1 MSTIE
6 KNKSQI
12 LIALLMLIA
21 AFSRLIPHPPNFTPL
36 TAIALFG
43 GIYLSDKTL
52 SYLMPIIIMLF
63 SDLFL
68 GFSSISLFVYFSFI
82 IISYIG
88 IKSKKPG
95 IQNIILSSIVF
106 FIVSNFGVWILG
118 YPKTWEGF
126 VSCYTL
132 AIPFFRNSLL
142 GDLFYSGVMI
152 LSYNLSSKYLLNIS
166 K

>member
-1 MSTIE
+1 MSIVE
-6 KNKSQI
+6 KNKNQI
-12 LIALLMLIA
+12 LIAILMLIA

-43 GIYLSDKTL
+43 GIYLSSKTL
-52 SYLMPIIIMLF
+52 SYLVPIIIMLF

-95 IQNIILSSIVF
+95 IQNIVLSSIVF
-106 FIVSNFGVWILG
+106 FVVSNFGVWILG

-126 VSCYTL
+126 LKCYTL

>member
-1 MSTIE
+1 
-6 KNKSQI
+6 
-12 LIALLMLIA
+12 MLIA

>member
-1 MSTIE
+1 M
-6 KNKSQI
+6 NKKHFI
-12 LIALLMLIA
+12 IALIMVLA

-52 SYLMPIIIMLF
+52 AYLMPIIIMLF
-63 SDLFL
+63 SDIFL

-88 IKSKKPG
+88 IKSKKPA

-118 YPKTWEGF
+118 YPKTLEGF
-126 VSCYTL
+126 VRCYTL

-142 GDLFYSGVMI
+142 GDLFYSGIMI

>member
-1 MSTIE
+1 
-6 KNKSQI
+6 
-12 LIALLMLIA
+12 MLIA

-52 SYLMPIIIMLF
+52 AYLMPIIIMLF
-63 SDLFL
+63 SDIFL